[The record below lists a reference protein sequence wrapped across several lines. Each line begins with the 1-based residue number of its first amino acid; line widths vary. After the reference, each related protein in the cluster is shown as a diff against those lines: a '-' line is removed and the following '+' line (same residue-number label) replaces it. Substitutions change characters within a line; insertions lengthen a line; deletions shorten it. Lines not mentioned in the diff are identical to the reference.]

1 MDDGSGITRRSFLGG
16 VALACGAA
24 GLVMGFPRF
33 ALAEASED
41 ELARSGV
48 PYLTSWV
55 GSDVYNTNQLITTNY
70 FRSSEWV
77 VIASGAE
84 SSWPDA
90 IVASGVAGMKSA
102 PVVLTPGSGLCED
115 AEISI
120 RALGAKNAYI
130 IGGTAVISQSV
141 ENRLHSIFG
150 PDGQVIRLA
159 GSTCYETAEQAYAAF
174 KAGEWSNGKPSGN
187 WRDQGGKRVAILAH
201 VNSFHDGM
209 CAGSVSY
216 EAHYPIL
223 FVTSSGSFTQTT
235 QSILKNGGFDEIY
248 GIGSVA
254 QATLDEAK
262 SLSKATVA
270 RRLAGATSC
279 DTSAL
284 VFETATK
291 TDKISFTHVA
301 IVSTDNVYDSR
312 SVFGVQHGIFLACEN
327 KTSTTYSFMRST
339 GWMCDGIMFV
349 GPLSHDTC
357 SIAESGWWDG
367 RINGGN

>member
-174 KAGEWSNGKPSGN
+174 KAGSGRMAN
-187 WRDQGGKRVAILAH
+187 L
-201 VNSFHDGM
+201 
-209 CAGSVSY
+209 
-216 EAHYPIL
+216 L
-223 FVTSSGSFTQTT
+223 
-235 QSILKNGGFDEIY
+235 
-248 GIGSVA
+248 GIGGTRA
-254 QATLDEAK
+254 GNGWRFLLTLIH
-262 SLSKATVA
+262 SMM
-270 RRLAGATSC
+270 GC
-279 DTSAL
+279 AL
-284 VFETATK
+284 VLCHTRPITL
-291 TDKISFTHVA
+291 SF
-301 IVSTDNVYDSR
+301 S
-312 SVFGVQHGIFLACEN
+312 
-327 KTSTTYSFMRST
+327 
-339 GWMCDGIMFV
+339 
-349 GPLSHDTC
+349 
-357 SIAESGWWDG
+357 
-367 RINGGN
+367 